1 MSSGSVHFERKA
13 AAAYITFDRPET
25 RNAMT
30 WSMYDQLLS
39 AVETVATEPD
49 VRIVVLR
56 GAGRHFVAG
65 TDIAQF
71 AAFTGGDD
79 GVAYERRIESIVAQL
94 ETLPTPTLAVVEG
107 HAAGAGLVIAAACDL
122 RICTPDA
129 RFSVPIAR
137 TVGNTLTLANHA
149 RLVGH
154 LGPAR
159 TRTLLMTAASLGAE
173 EARAAGFVLDV
184 VDSAGLDT
192 RVDELVRHVAGL
204 APLTLR
210 ATKALVARALD
221 AMRAGGDDS
230 VLRQVY
236 GSADFR
242 EGVAAFTEKRPPRW
256 EGR

>member
-159 TRTLLMTAASLGAE
+159 TRALLMTAASLGAE